1 MLGPF
6 PRSLSHVDGGVAAAT
21 MYVSHALTKL
31 PGIELIGVRVVG
43 GSSRAGPTED
53 LGWPVHDL
61 PLARFSVST
70 LFRRQRQLLDSLLR
84 QYEPDL
90 VHAQGADASGYLA
103 VKSGYRAIVTI
114 HGILTECARLRTSL
128 VKRMRELAQARITEY
143 SVVERAEHVIA
154 ISPYVSNYYSGRLR
168 GSIYD
173 VPNAISPRFFAVERR
188 PEPGRLLFA
197 GRISKG
203 KGLIDL
209 VRAVSMR
216 PAAVGKVIL
225 AGAIPDREFES
236 ELRAEIRAYRA
247 ESRFELVG
255 LLDEDALLTEFS
267 RAAVLVLPSYQE
279 TAPMVIQ
286 QAMAAGLPVVA
297 TRVGGI
303 PFLVEHDVSGLLFE
317 PGDTP
322 AFSDLLLRLE
332 QDPRLGEALAAVA
345 RARATDAFTAER
357 VASATRSAYEKVMS
371 STQARHSSK

>member
-6 PRSLSHVDGGVAAAT
+6 PHSTSRVDGGVAAAT
-21 MYVSHALTKL
+21 VYVSQALTRL
-31 PGIELIGVRVVG
+31 PGIELIGVRVAG
-43 GSSRAGPTED
+43 GRSRIGPADD

-61 PLARFSVST
+61 SLARFSVST
-70 LFRRQRQLLDSLLR
+70 LFSRQRRQLDSLLS
-84 QYEPDL
+84 QHKPDL

-103 VKSGYRAIVTI
+103 VKSGYPAIVTI
-114 HGILTECARLRTSL
+114 HGILTECARLRTVL
-128 VKRMRELAQARITEY
+128 VKRMRELAQARITEH

-173 VPNAISPRFFAVERR
+173 VPNAISARFFAVERR

-216 PAAVGKVIL
+216 PAAVEKVIL

-236 ELRAEIRAYRA
+236 ELRAEIRASKV

-255 LLDEDALLTEFS
+255 LLDEDALLKEFS

-303 PFLVEHDVSGLLFE
+303 PFMVEHESSGFLFE

-322 AFSDLLLRLE
+322 GFADLLVRLD

-345 RARATDAFTAER
+345 RARANDEFTAER
-357 VASATRSAYEKVMS
+357 VASATRAAYEKVIS
-371 STQARHSSK
+371 SA